1 MKITEIKPN
10 DRNPRY
16 IKDAKFEK
24 LCNSITEFPQMMAL
38 RPIVVDNDGV
48 ILGGNMR
55 FRALKKLGW
64 TDIPDEWVKRAE
76 DLTEEQKRRF
86 IVEDNVGFGE
96 WDFDLLANE
105 WNDVPLYDW
114 GVDIPTGVVMD
125 SDDFGEEFSLASGD
139 KSPFQQ
145 MTFTL
150 ANEQAD
156 EIKKALERA
165 KKSDG
170 YKYCETFGN
179 ENTNGNALYLIVKEW
194 AK

>member
-55 FRALKKLGW
+55 YRALKKLGW
-64 TDIPDEWVKRAE
+64 TDIPDEWVKRAD

-105 WNDVPLYDW
+105 WNDVPLDDW
-114 GVDIPTGVVMD
+114 GVDIPTF
-125 SDDFGEEFSLASGD
+125 DD
-139 KSPFQQ
+139 
-145 MTFTL
+145 
-150 ANEQAD
+150 EQVD
-156 EIKKALERA
+156 LNDTDYYA
-165 KKSDG
+165 KTK
-170 YKYCETFGN
+170 
-179 ENTNGNALYLIVKEW
+179 NTNKDD
-194 AK
+194 